1 MSELPPFIPTR
12 AHLLVCTGPSCRRV
26 GGAELFANAW
36 QDLETHR
43 LAYYTRGGSLRL
55 TESGCLGA
63 CARGPNVAVY
73 HDADGRLE
81 QAWYIRMD
89 RGALLRL
96 SRALHDGAP
105 LPPQNRFDR

>member
-1 MSELPPFIPTR
+1 MPL
-12 AHLLVCTGPSCRRV
+12 GRV

-63 CARGPNVAVY
+63 CARG
-73 HDADGRLE
+73 H
-81 QAWYIRMD
+81 IRFSFACSD
-89 RGALLRL
+89 ENLVKGIARVRGWVESLR
-96 SRALHDGAP
+96 
-105 LPPQNRFDR
+105 